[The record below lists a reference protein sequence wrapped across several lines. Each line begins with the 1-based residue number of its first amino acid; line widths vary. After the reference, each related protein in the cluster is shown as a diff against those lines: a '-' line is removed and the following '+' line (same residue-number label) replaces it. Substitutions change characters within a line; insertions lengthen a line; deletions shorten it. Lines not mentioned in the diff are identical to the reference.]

1 MYHRVFI
8 NLRDCDFK
16 YGYITLSFSKNDD
29 IDSLGKDISG
39 KNNLDVVK
47 KIESMNKDL
56 KSLTKAYASA
66 LAKQIAQT
74 EQAVNA
80 IKDADKK
87 LSSSIKAK

>member
-1 MYHRVFI
+1 MGQEIKV
-8 NLRDCDFK
+8 K
-16 YGYITLSFSKNDD
+16 TGEVKQALSKLKHSAQAVKPNVQT
-29 IDSLGKDISG
+29 DISG

>member
-1 MYHRVFI
+1 
-8 NLRDCDFK
+8 
-16 YGYITLSFSKNDD
+16 
-29 IDSLGKDISG
+29 
-39 KNNLDVVK
+39 
-47 KIESMNKDL
+47 MNKDL

>member
-39 KNNLDVVK
+39 K
-47 KIESMNKDL
+47 
-56 KSLTKAYASA
+56 
-66 LAKQIAQT
+66 KQPWRR
-74 EQAVNA
+74 
-80 IKDADKK
+80 
-87 LSSSIKAK
+87 